1 MLCKGFLICH
11 KEVRL
16 IAKYTYWLTE
26 EGLLLIEGWARDGL
40 TEEQI
45 ANNIGIS
52 RSTLNEWKKKF
63 SDISDTLK
71 QSKEIA
77 DRQVENA
84 LHKTA
89 LGFYYEE
96 DMVTNQGDVVRV
108 KKYSKPNTTAQI
120 FWLKNR
126 KPADWRDKQE
136 IEQTNTNIEIRVGE
150 WDADDDQT

>member
-1 MLCKGFLICH
+1 M
-11 KEVRL
+11 RL

-150 WDADDDQT
+150 WDADDQA

>member
-1 MLCKGFLICH
+1 M
-11 KEVRL
+11 
-16 IAKYTYWLTE
+16 AKYTEWLTD
-26 EGLLLIEGWARDGL
+26 EGLLLISGWAKDGL

-63 SDISDTLK
+63 SVISDTLK

-77 DRQVENA
+77 DHQVENA

-150 WDADDDQT
+150 WDDD

>member
-1 MLCKGFLICH
+1 M
-11 KEVRL
+11 
-16 IAKYTYWLTE
+16 
-26 EGLLLIEGWARDGL
+26 IEGWARDGL
-40 TEEQI
+40 TDKQI
-45 ANNIGIS
+45 SKNIGIS
-52 RSTLNEWKKKF
+52 ESTLNDWKKKF
-63 SDISDTLK
+63 PEFSESLK

-126 KPADWRDKQE
+126 KPANWRDKQE

-150 WDADDDQT
+150 WDDD

>member
-1 MLCKGFLICH
+1 MAFYYVT

-136 IEQTNTNIEIRVGE
+136 IEQTNTNIEIRIGE
-150 WDADDDQT
+150 WDDD

>member
-1 MLCKGFLICH
+1 MVAFYFVT

-150 WDADDDQT
+150 WDDD

>member
-1 MLCKGFLICH
+1 MLAFYYVT

-40 TEEQI
+40 TDKQI
-45 ANNIGIS
+45 ASNIGVS
-52 RSTLNEWKKKF
+52 YSTFRDWVKKF
-63 SDISDTLK
+63 PALSAPLK
-71 QSKEIA
+71 ESKEIA

-150 WDADDDQT
+150 WDADDQA

>member
-1 MLCKGFLICH
+1 MAFYYVT

-126 KPADWRDKQE
+126 KPSNWRDKQE

-150 WDADDDQT
+150 WDDD

>member
-1 MLCKGFLICH
+1 MRAFYYVT

-126 KPADWRDKQE
+126 KPANWRDKQE

-150 WDADDDQT
+150 WDADEQT

>member
-1 MLCKGFLICH
+1 M
-11 KEVRL
+11 RL

-126 KPADWRDKQE
+126 KPSNWRDKQE

>member
-1 MLCKGFLICH
+1 MRAFYFVT

-40 TEEQI
+40 TDKQI
-45 ANNIGIS
+45 SKNIGIS
-52 RSTLNEWKKKF
+52 ESTLNDWKKKF
-63 SDISDTLK
+63 PEFSESLK

-150 WDADDDQT
+150 WDDD

>member
-1 MLCKGFLICH
+1 M
-11 KEVRL
+11 
-16 IAKYTYWLTE
+16 
-26 EGLLLIEGWARDGL
+26 LLIEGWARDGL
-40 TEEQI
+40 TDKQI
-45 ANNIGIS
+45 SKNIGIS
-52 RSTLNEWKKKF
+52 ESTLNDWKKKF
-63 SDISDTLK
+63 PEFSESLK

-150 WDADDDQT
+150 WDDD

>member
-1 MLCKGFLICH
+1 M
-11 KEVRL
+11 
-16 IAKYTYWLTE
+16 
-26 EGLLLIEGWARDGL
+26 IEGWARDGL

-96 DMVTNQGDVVRV
+96 DMVTNQGEVVTVR
-108 KKYSKPNTTAQI
+108 KYSKPNTTAQI

-126 KPADWRDKQE
+126 KPANWRDKQE

-150 WDADDDQT
+150 WDADDDQA

>member
-1 MLCKGFLICH
+1 MRAFYYVT

-40 TEEQI
+40 TDKQI
-45 ANNIGIS
+45 SKNIGIS
-52 RSTLNEWKKKF
+52 ESTLNDWKKKF
-63 SDISDTLK
+63 PEFSESLK

-136 IEQTNTNIEIRVGE
+136 IEQTNTNIEIKVGE
-150 WDADDDQT
+150 WDDD

>member
-1 MLCKGFLICH
+1 M
-11 KEVRL
+11 RL

-40 TEEQI
+40 TDKQI
-45 ANNIGIS
+45 ASNIGINET
-52 RSTLNEWKKKF
+52 TLNRWKK
-63 SDISDTLK
+63 DHLPIMQVLK
-71 QSKEIA
+71 ESKEIA

-150 WDADDDQT
+150 WDDD

>member
-1 MLCKGFLICH
+1 M

-52 RSTLNEWKKKF
+52 RSTLSEWKKKF

-126 KPADWRDKQE
+126 KPANWRDKQE

-150 WDADDDQT
+150 WDDD

>member
-1 MLCKGFLICH
+1 M
-11 KEVRL
+11 
-16 IAKYTYWLTE
+16 AKYTYWLTE

-40 TEEQI
+40 TDKQI
-45 ANNIGIS
+45 SKNIGIS
-52 RSTLNEWKKKF
+52 ESTLNDWKKKF
-63 SDISDTLK
+63 PEFSESLK

>member
-1 MLCKGFLICH
+1 M
-11 KEVRL
+11 
-16 IAKYTYWLTE
+16 
-26 EGLLLIEGWARDGL
+26 IEGWARDGL
-40 TEEQI
+40 TDKQI
-45 ANNIGIS
+45 ASNIGINET
-52 RSTLNEWKKKF
+52 TLNRWKK
-63 SDISDTLK
+63 DHLPIMQVLK
-71 QSKEIA
+71 ESKEIA

-84 LHKTA
+84 LHKNAT
-89 LGFYYEE
+89 GFYYEE

-150 WDADDDQT
+150 WDDD

>member
-1 MLCKGFLICH
+1 MAFYYVT

-40 TEEQI
+40 TDKQI
-45 ANNIGIS
+45 SKNIGIS
-52 RSTLNEWKKKF
+52 ESTLNDWKKKF
-63 SDISDTLK
+63 PEFSESLK

-126 KPADWRDKQE
+126 KPANWRDKQE

-150 WDADDDQT
+150 WDADEQT

>member
-1 MLCKGFLICH
+1 M
-11 KEVRL
+11 
-16 IAKYTYWLTE
+16 AKYTYWLTE

-40 TEEQI
+40 TDKQI
-45 ANNIGIS
+45 SKNIGIS
-52 RSTLNEWKKKF
+52 ESTLNDWKKKF
-63 SDISDTLK
+63 PEFSESLK

-150 WDADDDQT
+150 WDDD

>member
-1 MLCKGFLICH
+1 MLAFYYVT

-40 TEEQI
+40 TDKQI
-45 ANNIGIS
+45 ASNIGINET
-52 RSTLNEWKKKF
+52 TLNRWKK
-63 SDISDTLK
+63 DHLPIMQVLK
-71 QSKEIA
+71 ESKEIA

-84 LHKTA
+84 LHKNA

-126 KPADWRDKQE
+126 KPANWRDKQE

>member
-1 MLCKGFLICH
+1 MRAFYYVT

-126 KPADWRDKQE
+126 KPANWRDKQE

-150 WDADDDQT
+150 WDDD

>member
-1 MLCKGFLICH
+1 M
-11 KEVRL
+11 RL

-126 KPADWRDKQE
+126 KPSNWRDKQE

-150 WDADDDQT
+150 WDDD

>member
-1 MLCKGFLICH
+1 M
-11 KEVRL
+11 RL

-40 TEEQI
+40 TDKQI
-45 ANNIGIS
+45 ASNIGINET
-52 RSTLNEWKKKF
+52 TLNRWKK
-63 SDISDTLK
+63 DHLPIMQVLK
-71 QSKEIA
+71 ESKEIA